1 MKEKSTFEMATIVA
15 MTYFCASSATKSI
28 CLVANTLFGV
38 LATNK
43 TQRQVEA
50 KKNYFKVKK

>member
-15 MTYFCASSATKSI
+15 MTYFCASSATKSR

-50 KKNYFKVKK
+50 KKTTSR